1 MTPHDPAA
9 TPPIHPANGQ
19 RGIAADDICAVIVTY
34 APEPALLTQVLAS
47 VLPQVG
53 HIVVFDNGSPGM
65 DVAAALGASDA
76 VSVVASAHNVG
87 LAAAL
92 NRGIE
97 HGRALGFGHVLLMDQ
112 DSVLDPGMVSTLAQA
127 LATLSAHA
135 PVAAVGPQFVDARN
149 GKAAPF
155 VRMGFPFNDK
165 DYGGPGQCV
174 SCDFLITS
182 GSLIPLAA
190 LDRIGGMDEALFI
203 DNIDMD
209 WCFRAKAAGL
219 QLHGVC
225 DAQMRHRLGE
235 HLRASRFKPHGVVVH
250 KPFRLYYIMRN
261 RVLLYARASTPRV
274 WVAQDLP
281 RLVLKLVGNGLFIA
295 PRWIRL
301 RFMLRGLWDGM
312 RGRSGPMPAP

>member
-1 MTPHDPAA
+1 MTLQDPAA
-9 TPPIHPANGQ
+9 TRQIHPASGQ
-19 RGIAADDICAVIVTY
+19 PAIVAADICAVIVTY
-34 APEPALLTQVLAS
+34 APEPALLAQVVAS
-47 VLPQVG
+47 VQPQVG
-53 HIVVFDNGSPGM
+53 HVVVFDNGSPGM
-65 DVAAALGASDA
+65 DVAAALAGVEA
-76 VSVVASAHNVG
+76 VSVVASPHNVG
-87 LAAAL
+87 LATAL
-92 NRGIE
+92 NRGIA
-97 HGRALGFGHVLLMDQ
+97 HARALGVGHVLLMDQ
-112 DSVLDPGMVSTLAQA
+112 DSVLDAGMVGTLAQA
-127 LATLSAHA
+127 MATLSAHA
-135 PVAAVGPQFVDARN
+135 PVAAVGPQFVDARS
-149 GKAAPF
+149 GQAAPF

-174 SCDFLITS
+174 PCDFLITS
-182 GSLIPLAA
+182 GSLIPLVA
-190 LDRIGGMDEALFI
+190 LDRVGGMDESLFI

-219 QLHGVC
+219 ALHGVC

-235 HLRASRFKPHGVVVH
+235 HLRASRFKRHGVVVH

-281 RLVLKLVGNGLFIA
+281 RLLLKFIGNGLFIA

-301 RFMLRGLWDGM
+301 RFMCRGLWDGV

>member
-9 TPPIHPANGQ
+9 TPPLHPASAQ
-19 RGIAADDICAVIVTY
+19 RGITADDICAVIVTY
-34 APEPALLTQVLAS
+34 APEPDLLAQVVAS
-47 VLPQVG
+47 VRSQVG
-53 HIVVFDNGSPGM
+53 HVVVFDNGSPGM
-65 DVAAALGASDA
+65 DVAASLDASCAL
-76 VSVVASAHNVG
+76 SVLASAHNVG

-92 NRGIE
+92 NRAIE
-97 HGRALGFGHVLLMDQ
+97 RARALGFGHVLLMDQ
-112 DSVLDPGMVSTLAQA
+112 DSVLDPGMVATLAQA
-127 LATLSAHA
+127 LAALAAHA
-135 PVAAVGPQFVDARN
+135 PVAAVGPQFVDARS
-149 GKAAPF
+149 GQPAPF
-155 VRMGFPFNDK
+155 VRLGFPFNHK
-165 DYGGPGQCV
+165 LYGGPGQCIP
-174 SCDFLITS
+174 CDFLITS
-182 GSLIPLAA
+182 GALIPLAA
-190 LDRIGGMDEALFI
+190 LDRVGPMDEALFI

-225 DAQMRHRLGE
+225 DAQMRHRIGE
-235 HLRASRFKPHGVVVH
+235 QLRPSRVKRDGVIVH

-261 RVLLYARASTPRV
+261 RVLLYPRPSTPRV

-281 RLVLKLVGNGLFIA
+281 RLLLKLVGNGLFIA